1 VSDEEKRFDRAGD
14 AASRRRGGARRRKRE
29 GKITRIDQSA
39 QVLSVQ
45 GEKGD
50 QWDVYLTET
59 TKFEHGLTLAE
70 LKIGDQIEFEYVER
84 DGKVW
89 ATEIERE
96 KKAD

>member
-1 VSDEEKRFDRAGD
+1 MKRNVSIALAALLFVAAAALAAG
-14 AASRRRGGARRRKRE
+14 KRE

-70 LKIGDQIEFEYVER
+70 LKIGDEIEFEYVER

>member
-1 VSDEEKRFDRAGD
+1 MKRNVSIALATLLLVAAAALAAG
-14 AASRRRGGARRRKRE
+14 KRE